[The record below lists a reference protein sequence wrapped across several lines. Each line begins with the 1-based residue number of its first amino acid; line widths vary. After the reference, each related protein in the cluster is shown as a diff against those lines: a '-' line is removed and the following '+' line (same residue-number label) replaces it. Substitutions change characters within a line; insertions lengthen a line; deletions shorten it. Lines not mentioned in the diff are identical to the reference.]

1 MHTCVYICI
10 HIAQLSQTASA
21 TSQHFKTASK
31 EKEAAKN
38 AQIEQL
44 TLKLG
49 IQSPLFTF
57 YIRKPCDAE
66 HDETNMCVR
75 VCVCLCVCVC
85 ACVCACVRVCV
96 CVSECECECECE

>member
-10 HIAQLSQTASA
+10 HVAQLSQTASA

-31 EKEAAKN
+31 EKEVAKN

-49 IQSPLFTF
+49 IQSPLSLSLFTF
-57 YIRKPCDAE
+57 YIRNPCDAE

-75 VCVCLCVCVC
+75 VCICLFVCVHVCMCVCVR
-85 ACVCACVRVCV
+85 ACVRVHV
-96 CVSECECECECE
+96 